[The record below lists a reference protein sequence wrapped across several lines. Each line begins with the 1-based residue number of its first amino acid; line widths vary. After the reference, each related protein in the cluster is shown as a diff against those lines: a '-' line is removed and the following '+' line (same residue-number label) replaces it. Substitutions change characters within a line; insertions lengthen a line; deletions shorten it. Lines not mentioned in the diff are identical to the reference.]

1 MLLQITITDND
12 DVSNTD
18 TQLFS
23 LQGEAITLGTTEGG
37 GTVTPT
43 PPPDPDPTDDGSKT
57 SLDRTLTI

>member
-43 PPPDPDPTDDGSKT
+43 PPPDPDPTEWIQASPN
-57 SLDRTLTI
+57 RTLTI